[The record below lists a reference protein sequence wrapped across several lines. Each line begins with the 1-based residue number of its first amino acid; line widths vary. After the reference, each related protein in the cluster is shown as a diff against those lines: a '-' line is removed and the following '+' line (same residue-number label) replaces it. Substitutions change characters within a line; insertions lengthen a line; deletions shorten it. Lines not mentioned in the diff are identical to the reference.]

1 MSQIYKV
8 NLLDRNNIQ
17 KIFVFKGKYDVN
29 IQENKVT
36 SNPGNFTIFSKRE
49 LDNISANNIQVQYI
63 DQLIY
68 DDDSIL
74 RLKEKY
80 SLNARNLSLSI
91 NQMYLF
97 SNTQKKFN
105 INNTYYNLTQKETHE
120 LNINTLNSFLFNII
134 SSSYRLPNKKINI
147 ESDKQFSFED
157 FNDIGIEWDDKHYIQ
172 KSIGQIAKYKTVYP
186 YVANPYNC
194 NFSDSFILN
203 NDIINTEN
211 SMLLFEYFPIKNN
224 NIYLCT
230 SENIIEYAE
239 DNELNVPFLK
249 LYFPLLYSVDDVKDK
264 NSFESKARSLID
276 ANKKHVK
283 KYYNTYNNFINLF
296 YDLVFFDG
304 NNDFS
309 FTETGINYFEFIIHP
324 TSIIKLPLEILFKTI
339 HSNEKMPLI
348 KFNQGEG
355 YENIYRMFTDDFI
368 SLNGIK
374 VPYLYVKNDFKK
386 QKILDLMRVL
396 SKTTSIGFYIIENYL
411 QHKFEILCE
420 FLENGNIHI
429 KVDCPVLISKDQ
441 DSC

>member
-17 KIFVFKGKYDVN
+17 KIFVFKGKYDLN

-74 RLKEKY
+74 RLKEKILIECR
-80 SLNARNLSLSI
+80 SLSLSI

-105 INNTYYNLTQKETHE
+105 INNIYYNLTQKETHE

-134 SSSYRLPNKKINI
+134 SSSYRLPNKRINI
-147 ESDKQFSFED
+147 ESDKQFFSFED

-172 KSIGQIAKYKTVYP
+172 KSIGQFAKYKTIYP

-239 DNELNVPFLK
+239 DNELNVPFFK
-249 LYFPLLYSVDDVKDK
+249 
-264 NSFESKARSLID
+264 
-276 ANKKHVK
+276 
-283 KYYNTYNNFINLF
+283 TLF
-296 YDLVFFDG
+296 
-304 NNDFS
+304 
-309 FTETGINYFEFIIHP
+309 
-324 TSIIKLPLEILFKTI
+324 SIIVF
-339 HSNEKMPLI
+339 S
-348 KFNQGEG
+348 
-355 YENIYRMFTDDFI
+355 R
-368 SLNGIK
+368 
-374 VPYLYVKNDFKK
+374 
-386 QKILDLMRVL
+386 
-396 SKTTSIGFYIIENYL
+396 
-411 QHKFEILCE
+411 
-420 FLENGNIHI
+420 
-429 KVDCPVLISKDQ
+429 
-441 DSC
+441 